1 VTSTVVEGNSGLSVS
16 SSVEDDKLKNL
27 DQKMVDLI
35 MHEVSSTYCKHCC
48 IVFLHN
54 ARILKSYILE

>member
-1 VTSTVVEGNSGLSVS
+1 MTSTDLEGSGGLSVS

-35 MHEVSSTYCKHCC
+35 MHEVGSTRKGYA
-48 IVFLHN
+48 LM
-54 ARILKSYILE
+54 S